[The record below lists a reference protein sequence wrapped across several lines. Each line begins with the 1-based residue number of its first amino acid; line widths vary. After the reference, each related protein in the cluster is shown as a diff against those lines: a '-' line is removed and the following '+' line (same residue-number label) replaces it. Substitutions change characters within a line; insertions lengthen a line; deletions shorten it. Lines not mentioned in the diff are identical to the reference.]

1 MNLWIRSSNRKVYI
15 KQGSNKQYIVRP
27 MYGDMFLMSEW
38 LLFNNV
44 NSAIFQLYN
53 GESKLIFN
61 DNEVRFVLDQHP

>member
-1 MNLWIRSSNRKVYI
+1 
-15 KQGSNKQYIVRP
+15 